1 MRFQTDMQHHMP
13 DLRSAPIHEH
23 TTGGGFSPPVHGH
36 PHHSRAASLEPH
48 AIREQF
54 MQRPAGSAFARQSV
68 R

>member
-1 MRFQTDMQHHMP
+1 MRFQTEMQHHMP

-23 TTGGGFSPPVHGH
+23 AGGFSPPVHAA
-36 PHHSRAASLEPH
+36 HHNRAASLEPH

-54 MQRPAGSAFARQSV
+54 MQRPTGSAFARQSV